1 MTQLTLDSDLQGG
14 QREMLN
20 TVHSLAN
27 SLLTIIDD
35 ILDISKIE
43 ANRMDLEQIS
53 FSLRTTIFNAMKT
66 LGVKANE
73 RFLNLAYEVDNTIP
87 DWIVGDPYRLRQ
99 IIINLAGNSV
109 KFTERG
115 EVKVRISNCE
125 HIGDSYRIRF
135 AVSDT
140 GIGIH
145 EDKVDLIFETFQQ
158 ADGSTTRR
166 FGGTG
171 LGLSIS
177 RRLVNLMG
185 GDMWVESTYGKGS
198 TFFFTC
204 RFAKANH
211 DVSLMKLQLQPYK
224 KHTVLFI
231 DRGLTGCSSQIID
244 AIQSLGLSHGHI
256 EAIHE
261 GAALDLS
268 ALSVK
273 AYDCVVVD
281 CHDTARRLRSIE
293 KFKYIPITMLAP
305 KIAISFKFALEDGI
319 SSYMT
324 TPCSPVDLGNA
335 LIPALEGRATPSVS
349 DQSRSLDILLAEDN
363 LVNQKLAV
371 KILEK
376 YHHKVT
382 VANNG
387 LEALEHVMKKRF
399 EVVLMVCVSGASR
412 WLVLIPN
419 RMCKCRSWAA
429 SKQQRTFESTKKS
442 NSYQERPLSR

>member
-1 MTQLTLDSDLQGG
+1 MNGIIGMTQLTLDSDLQGG

-27 SLLTIIDD
+27 GLLTIIDD

-43 ANRMDLEQIS
+43 ANRMDLEQIP
-53 FSLRTTIFNAMKT
+53 FSLRSTIFNAMKT

-87 DWIVGDPYRLRQ
+87 DWIIGDPYRLRQ

-115 EVKVRISNCE
+115 EVRVRISDCE
-125 HIGDSYRIRF
+125 ELGETFRIKF

-140 GIGIH
+140 GIGIQQN
-145 EDKVDLIFETFQQ
+145 KVDLIFDTFQQ

-185 GDMWVESTYGKGS
+185 GEMWVESKFGHGS

-204 RFAKANH
+204 RFVRAPHDINH
-211 DVSLMKLQLQPYK
+211 TKTLLQPYK
-224 KHTVLFI
+224 KHTVLFV
-231 DRGLTGCSSQIID
+231 DRGLTGCSEQLVD
-244 AIQSLGLSHGHI
+244 AIQKLGFNALHLQ
-256 EAIHE
+256 
-261 GAALDLS
+261 AAHDTGPLDVSQLNGQPFE
-268 ALSVK
+268 
-273 AYDCVVVD
+273 CVLVD
-281 CHDTARRLRSIE
+281 CHDSARRIRSIE
-293 KFKYIPITMLAP
+293 KFKYAPITMVAP
-305 KIAISFKFALEDGI
+305 KISIGFKFALEDGI
-319 SSYMT
+319 ASYMT

-335 LIPALEGRATPSVS
+335 LLPAFEGRATPAVT
-349 DQSRSLDILLAEDN
+349 DQSRSLDLLLAEDN

-376 YHHKVT
+376 NHHKVT

-387 LEALEHVMKKRF
+387 LEAFEHVKKKRF
-399 EVVLMVCVSGASR
+399 DVVLMG
-412 WLVLIPN
+412 
-419 RMCKCRSWAA
+419 K
-429 SKQQRTFESTKKS
+429 
-442 NSYQERPLSR
+442 